1 MGKKQKRLAEAQANG
16 MPLTR
21 AQVVMRSEMLRAKD
35 EDGRATYQPALFDDE
50 IDDETPEQHE
60 VGWQVGQTRNT
71 EPMPLHQALD
81 AILGVSHHPQ
91 YQDLAL
97 QIIDESP
104 TLNLSLSQWRIVQG
118 MVEKAVRVGFE
129 YGGRAAR

>member
-1 MGKKQKRLAEAQANG
+1 MGKKQKRLAEDQANG
-16 MPLTR
+16 MPLSR
-21 AQVVMRSEMLRAKD
+21 AQVVMRDDMLRGPIQPTLFD
-35 EDGRATYQPALFDDE
+35 EDRDDE
-50 IDDETPEQHE
+50 DEPLM
-60 VGWQVGQTRNT
+60 VGQTRNT

-81 AILGVSHHPQ
+81 AILGVSRHPQ

-104 TLNLSLSQWRIVQG
+104 TLNLSLSQWRQVQD